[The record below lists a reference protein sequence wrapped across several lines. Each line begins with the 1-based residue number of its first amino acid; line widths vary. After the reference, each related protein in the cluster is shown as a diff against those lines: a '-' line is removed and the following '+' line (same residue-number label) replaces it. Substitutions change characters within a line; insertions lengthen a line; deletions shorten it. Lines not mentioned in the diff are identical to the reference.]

1 MVMAHP
7 VPVVCADWH
16 VGTGYSPPARNEA
29 VSPESAMSSGSAN
42 WRINPLVSKALK
54 TRSRLL
60 PLPARLASATPK
72 GAAPESNV
80 PAVLNSGTP
89 AGPEQPILNRV
100 QLMEFVFP
108 TEFPAASTAGVEVTV
123 PRPAGCPFGVKP
135 PTPVLKPRFP
145 ALLAPNQFT
154 PS

>member
-29 VSPESAMSSGSAN
+29 VSPESAISSGSAN

-60 PLPARLASATPK
+60 PPAARLATATPK
-72 GAAPESNV
+72 GDAPESNV
-80 PAVLNSGTP
+80 P
-89 AGPEQPILNRV
+89 RV
-100 QLMEFVFP
+100 VNIGS
-108 TEFPAASTAGVEVTV
+108 PAA
-123 PRPAGCPFGVKP
+123 P
-135 PTPVLKPRFP
+135 PPVLVVELLPLP
-145 ALLAPNQFT
+145 AIPLLAELVRLGGIGP
-154 PS
+154 PA